1 MNENEQNLNQEK
13 LPLKLIV
20 LNVFLILA
28 IISLFFLIYG
38 KIKSSEAK
46 STEVENQVVSSPAF
60 DKISKLSAKAAYV
73 LDMEGNRVLFS
84 KNETSQLPLASLTK
98 LMTAVVAMDLVPKN
112 SKVTIKNEFLQEFGD
127 SGLIVNENW
136 KLKDLLDFSLV
147 ASSNDGSRAIASVVG
162 STILQTEDYDLGRKD
177 FIEKMN
183 LKARELGLTKMYF
196 INESGLD
203 VSQSQGGGYGSAEE
217 VATLL
222 SYILKNE
229 PEILEATKYPGGTF
243 ESSAA
248 KHTIS
253 NTNSE
258 VGYIPGLMASKTGYT
273 DLAGGNLVVAF
284 DAGIGRPVIVVVL
297 GSTREERFSD
307 VKTLV
312 DATLEYFV
320 TGQ

>member
-1 MNENEQNLNQEK
+1 MNENEQNTNQDK

-20 LNVFLILA
+20 LNVFLIIS
-28 IISLFFLIYG
+28 IIFLFFLIYG

-46 STEVENQVVSSPAF
+46 STEVVNEVVSSPVF
-60 DKISKLSAKAAYV
+60 DKLAKLSAKAAYV
-73 LDMEGNRVLFS
+73 LDVEGNRILFS
-84 KNETSQLPLASLTK
+84 KNETIQLPLASLTK
-98 LMTAVVAMDLVPKN
+98 LMTAVTAMDLVPKN
-112 SKVTIKNEFLQEFGD
+112 SKITIKSEFLQEFGD
-127 SGLIVNENW
+127 NGLIVDENW
-136 KLKDLLDFSLV
+136 TLKDLLDFSLV

-162 STILQTEDYDLGRKD
+162 SSILKTDDYDLGRKD
-177 FIEKMN
+177 FIEQMN

-203 VSQSQGGGYGSAEE
+203 ISTSQGGGYGSAEE

-229 PEILEATKYPGGTF
+229 PDVVEATKYPDGTF
-243 ESSAA
+243 KSSTTS
-248 KHTIS
+248 HTVS

-258 VGYIPGLMASKTGYT
+258 VGYIPGLIASKTGYT
-273 DLAGGNLVVAF
+273 DLAGGNLAVAF

-307 VKTLV
+307 VKSLV
-312 DATLEYFV
+312 DATLEYL
-320 TGQ
+320 TSQ